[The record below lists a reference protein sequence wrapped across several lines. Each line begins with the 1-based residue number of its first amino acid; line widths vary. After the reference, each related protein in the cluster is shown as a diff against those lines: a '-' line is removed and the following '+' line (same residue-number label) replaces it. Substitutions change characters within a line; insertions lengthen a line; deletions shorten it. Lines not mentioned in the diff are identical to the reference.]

1 MGLYLSTNNRQI
13 ETHCFYTV
21 FNTCK
26 QHNFVIVKTEVLKF
40 PLIFTKKH
48 KM

>member
-1 MGLYLSTNNRQI
+1 MGLHLSTNNRQI

-21 FNTCK
+21 FDTCK
-26 QHNFVIVKTEVLKF
+26 QHNFVIVKMKVLK
-40 PLIFTKKH
+40 PSLKFTKKH